1 MPGWSWC
8 PPDAAED
15 RALEAI
21 EALAA
26 DAAGEPRGRGET

>member
-1 MPGWSWC
+1 MTQIAIQTIALTKRYG
-8 PPDAAED
+8 EV

-26 DAAGEPRGRGET
+26 KELVDK